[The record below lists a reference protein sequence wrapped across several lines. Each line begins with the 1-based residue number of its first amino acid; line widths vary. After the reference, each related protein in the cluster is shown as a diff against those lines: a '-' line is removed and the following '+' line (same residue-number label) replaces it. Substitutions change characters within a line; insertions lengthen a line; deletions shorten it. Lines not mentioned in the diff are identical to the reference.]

1 MTISCVPWRNGLTL
15 AAALAIGCGGPALD
29 PGPQAVS
36 PAQDRAVAAHRV
48 ARSADLTVSVDS
60 TEPAMLQ
67 VERLVRESGGFVERS
82 VAGKGAKVSLQ
93 CKVPSAQLDR
103 VLDGVAALGHV
114 ERRSVSGA
122 DVSGQYGDLE
132 ARLRSSIALRDRLK
146 GLLDRASSIEEAL
159 RIEKEITRVQAEI
172 ETMQAR
178 LARLTSESE
187 LAALAVTLQRKQ
199 RLGPVA
205 YVGHRL
211 WRAVSGLFL
220 IR

>member
-1 MTISCVPWRNGLTL
+1 
-15 AAALAIGCGGPALD
+15 
-29 PGPQAVS
+29 
-36 PAQDRAVAAHRV
+36 
-48 ARSADLTVSVDS
+48 
-60 TEPAMLQ
+60 MLQ

-82 VAGKGAKVSLQ
+82 AAGRDAKVSLQ
-93 CKVPSAQLDR
+93 CKVPSVHLDR
-103 VLDGVAALGHV
+103 VLDGVAVLGKV

-146 GLLDRASSIEEAL
+146 GLLERASSIEEAL
-159 RIEKEITRVQAEI
+159 RIEREITRVQAEI
-172 ETMQAR
+172 ETMQTR

-205 YVGHRL
+205 HAGRFL
-211 WRAVSGLFL
+211 WRAVAGLFV